1 MRAIVVDEGPGD
13 DEHDDYEDDYDDDE
27 DESYEGDGRL

>member
-13 DEHDDYEDDYDDDE
+13 DEHDDYDDDE